1 MWIWVC
7 ISVGEV
13 EEVIGASVCA
23 GVSVYACVSLSEI
36 ECHVCSWVCGE
47 FDCVGDSE
55 SGVWCGVPGPVN
67 V

>member
-1 MWIWVC
+1 M
-7 ISVGEV
+7 GEV

-55 SGVWCGVPGPVN
+55 SGV
-67 V
+67 